1 MITIDE
7 IIRTRRK
14 SIALIV
20 QRDGKVIV
28 RAPVAMPDRDILV
41 FVNKN
46 TRWIQKQQELIKLHP
61 PKITEK
67 KYVDGETFWYL
78 GKAYPLEI
86 VDGKRRAIELK
97 DHFLIGQSM
106 LSKAP
111 DYFKNWYKE
120 QAQREIT
127 RRVDGYA
134 AKMGVAYRQI
144 KITSAQS
151 RWGSCSSR
159 GTLCFT
165 WRLVMAPLPVID
177 YVVVHELVHLTEKN
191 HGKSFWSKVGVI
203 MPDYKVKMEWL
214 KKNSHLMR
222 I

>member
-1 MITIDE
+1 MIEIDE

-14 SIALIV
+14 TIALIV

-28 RAPVAMPDRDILV
+28 RAPVVVSDREIYG
-41 FVNKN
+41 FVSKN
-46 TRWIQKQQELIKLHP
+46 TRWIQKQQALVKLKP
-61 PKITEK
+61 PKAPEK

-86 VDGKRRAIELK
+86 VDGKRQPLELK
-97 DHFLIGQSM
+97 GHFRIGRSM

-111 DYFKNWYKE
+111 AHFKKWYKE
-120 QAQREIT
+120 QALREIT
-127 RRVDGYA
+127 QRVNFYT
-134 AKMGVAYRQI
+134 AKMGVSYRQI
-144 KITSAQS
+144 KITSAQT
-151 RWGSCSSR
+151 RWGSCSAQ

-177 YVVVHELVHLTEKN
+177 YVVVHELVHLLEKN
-191 HGKSFWSKVGVI
+191 HAKAFWSKVGVI
-203 MPDYKVKMEWL
+203 MPDYKVKKEWL